1 MTSFSQKISEIYGN
15 SKFWRFDVVL
25 KLDIEVKNWWTY
37 TKQLSPFRGR
47 STVWWCSKTFFL
59 LIPL

>member
-37 TKQLSPFRGR
+37 TKQLSPFGGVQL
-47 STVWWCSKTFFL
+47 SGGVPKLFSF
-59 LIPL
+59 